1 MGLSHTE
8 KQKQIDSGDMI
19 FGKKNHRPIPIHVVN
34 KIMNS
39 LCKIIIKMERGIV
52 RGNGFF
58 MNISQSLKYL
68 ITNYHIINPTTIN
81 EDIELFLL
89 NQKMK
94 LNINNRDIKYFD
106 KKDITIIEIKM
117 NDKIF
122 KDIYFLDYDDY
133 YIDKG
138 YEIYLDLDI
147 FSIQDPFEIDTTCAC
162 AKIRRINGFE
172 FEHDMQTASG
182 TSGCPLLVLNNN
194 ITLVKVIGIHSS
206 TTNYCS
212 KGIFVGE
219 IIKEFNNK
227 VKEESNNKIISIRFS
242 SNFQKINYS
251 ISCKILDNFIELE
264 KKLFQKYPELK
275 SQNAS
280 YTINGKTIKKYDTLD
295 KNGIKNGD
303 LIKININKKSDNENE
318 DKIIAIRFITGDQ
331 NINFPIPC
339 KTSDILG
346 QVAEKLFIEYPEIR
360 NKNIYY
366 LAKGKILDKEITLEK
381 NGIENGDAILLNYI

>member
-1 MGLSHTE
+1 
-8 KQKQIDSGDMI
+8 
-19 FGKKNHRPIPIHVVN
+19 
-34 KIMNS
+34 
-39 LCKIIIKMERGIV
+39 
-52 RGNGFF
+52 
-58 MNISQSLKYL
+58 
-68 ITNYHIINPTTIN
+68 
-81 EDIELFLL
+81 
-89 NQKMK
+89 
-94 LNINNRDIKYFD
+94 
-106 KKDITIIEIKM
+106 
-117 NDKIF
+117 
-122 KDIYFLDYDDY
+122 
-133 YIDKG
+133 
-138 YEIYLDLDI
+138 
-147 FSIQDPFEIDTTCAC
+147 
-162 AKIRRINGFE
+162 
-172 FEHDMQTASG
+172 MQTASG

-194 ITLVKVIGIHSS
+194 ITLVKVIGIHSN

-227 VKEESNNKIISIRFS
+227 VKEELNNKIISIRFS

-251 ISCKILDNFIELE
+251 ISCKISDNFIELE
-264 KKLFQKYPELK
+264 RKLFQKYPELK

-346 QVAEKLFIEYPEIR
+346 QVAEKLFMEYPEIR